1 MKKNETIRNILTSDV
16 VTTHVRNKLSDVR
29 RVFATHGFHHLPVVS
44 GKKLIGLIS
53 ASDILGITVEGIP
66 SDERSMD
73 AYLDHQFTIEGIMQ
87 EDLKTLSGKSTI
99 SDAAEA
105 LSDGTFHA
113 IPVVDDEGN
122 LEGLVTSTDLIRYLR
137 DLY

>member
-1 MKKNETIRNILTSDV
+1 MKKNETIRSILTTDV

-29 RVFATHGFHHLPVVS
+29 KVFATHGFHHLPVVS

-73 AYLDHQFTIEGIMQ
+73 AYLDHQFTIEGIMKD
-87 EDLKTLSGKSTI
+87 DLATLSQKSTI
-99 SDAAEA
+99 ADAAEA
-105 LSDGTFHA
+105 MSDGTFHA

-122 LEGLVTSTDLIRYLR
+122 LEGLVTSTDLIRHLR